1 MGNSSYFTNLL
12 TNIELSKT
20 TKSYVSSLQSNL
32 RDYLKNHIGYKTK
45 HIDTFLSGSY
55 AKNTSIRS
63 SLNEENQDVDIVVL
77 TNYTRDTPPVQVLN
91 ELKSVLKNNSK
102 YKEVKLQSKSI
113 GIEMANYHIDVVP
126 IVKEADHFYIGNH
139 EKDEWN
145 LTDPKKHIYW
155 STEINTKNEGK
166 YKPIVKIFK
175 WWRKRKVVGDLK
187 LPKGILLEKIIADN
201 FGESKYDIENLL
213 VMTME
218 NIVDNYKTVYI
229 DKKVVPSVYDP
240 VLPKNNLFDKYS
252 FADFSKFIELLQQ
265 DLLFLR
271 ENHCTVEAW
280 EKILGNSGG
289 KSIEDVR
296 EEYSFS
302 LKRQMDELLNQV
314 IEKSKQ
320 LSVEIKDYENKKK
333 EIENREKSMQKKED
347 EIKYDVYLD
356 FLQEAK
362 YNLSDELI
370 KGMGREYWMDMIKIL
385 ESIKKKKNSSFRG
398 YEYSYFAS
406 LYKALEL
413 KEEYYNSICLM
424 VEDGFYL
431 SNYDVKYIIDNTY
444 FRKRLIDILRAKIIK
459 GDYSDTVESYRI
471 ALKLLEEN
479 YFQKSEN
486 N

>member
-32 RDYLKNHIGYKTK
+32 RDYLKNHIEYKTK

-55 AKNTSIRS
+55 AKNTSIRP

-126 IVKEADHFYIGNH
+126 IVKEAD
-139 EKDEWN
+139 
-145 LTDPKKHIYW
+145 
-155 STEINTKNEGK
+155 
-166 YKPIVKIFK
+166 
-175 WWRKRKVVGDLK
+175 
-187 LPKGILLEKIIADN
+187 N

-240 VLPKNNLFDKYS
+240 VLPKNNLFDKYT

-302 LKRQMDELLNQV
+302 LKRQMDQLLNQV